1 MLNAEAIHHFLQHST
16 FTIQHLTTSSR
27 LFACGLIVA
36 AFAGLGGGALERW
49 RFGPTDQS
57 AVANVEVLVRR
68 EFDRMADVLAAV
80 ASRIADDSSAAAAL
94 AAGQEAVPTL
104 FDLLATARD
113 DTPRPDDIAV
123 TVYDANGVA
132 RAWSGRPSE
141 IEIEKDRTM
150 GRHDLFVTRSALGL
164 RLVHLHPI
172 QGADG
177 GRTGAVAV
185 EHVLSRATAG
195 AAIAPADELL
205 QTPIAPVSFRLRAE
219 GGGEHLTEGS
229 FLLRTPAGTPL
240 VEARVATADLQQ
252 ARAQWRRRVVAT
264 VLVIAGV
271 TLLLLIGP
279 LLDRRMRGAEAKNA
293 VFLTIGASLLL
304 AAGTGAI
311 WAGFAWSWSGQLG
324 LPANLAFTGIA
335 LAALVALWTVPV
347 ARLQVAYRTRRHT
360 FAESESRR
368 RAGEGG
374 LFVLMHVL
382 AGIVVAAVLVSFA
395 RVLAIAIDPAA
406 VDVRQFSLY
415 PWNGARVLRLVGI
428 LSLHVALIWA
438 ATLTLIAAR
447 GLWRLPRGVVRV
459 RALLLS
465 LWLAPTLAAALVAA
479 AANWGIPAFA
489 LFTSAVACA
498 VAALLARR
506 ITAWYRHATVASRIF
521 ALFLTFLV
529 PAVLLYPSLDFFA
542 ERAIQGVISREYAVS
557 AQNHSQLLLARLKE
571 SQDEIDANAGLA
583 DLFTEPD
590 GDPPTCAPAADRRA
604 FDVWRRTALARD
616 RLTSAVELYNRS
628 GCQISRFALNLPE
641 YTGSGQQPKAISCDW
656 ERFAEPLPI
665 GSDERPVL
673 HAERGICAVNEATGE
688 RGPVG
693 TIIIHIALDFRT
705 LPFITSQSPYVE
717 LLRPSQPGAFREVSR
732 GNDLRV
738 AIYGWGLQPLY
749 TSGLSAWPIDAD
761 LFQRL
766 YDPARRP
773 FWETIPLGDQTFHVY
788 FTNDR
793 SRIYAIGYPVLT
805 LFDHLVHLAEVT
817 TLAAAA
823 FVLVLVATALF
834 TRLSRERPRVGRAL
848 LREIR
853 ASFYRKLF
861 LAFVLASTIPVL
873 LLALGIRVYFAD
885 LLRNDIESEA
895 ARTASVA
902 QRVIQESDAFFR
914 RGAEGASPLNDDV
927 MIWIR
932 QVIDQDVNIFEGP
945 ELVATSERDLFES
958 GLLPKRTPD
967 DVYRAVAL
975 QRLPSFV
982 DEDLL
987 GTFSYL
993 IAATPLRV
1001 NSRDYVLTVPL
1012 AARQQEIERQKY
1024 DLDRGVH
1031 LAVLCFILLGAAIG
1045 LSLAERIA
1053 DPVRRL
1059 TRASQRIGR
1068 GDFDAR
1074 IAVKSVDELRRL
1086 VDAFNR
1092 MAEELKAQR
1101 AELER
1106 THRLEAWAEMARQ
1119 VAHEIK
1125 NPLTPIQLSAEH
1137 LRRVHEDRGEP
1148 LGAVLDGCI
1157 TTILGQVRLLRQ
1169 IASEF
1174 SSFAS
1179 SPHAKIAPVD
1189 LPPVVAEILDPYRAG
1204 LEGRIAIENRVT
1216 APLPSVRA
1224 DRTLILR
1231 ALANIVENAL
1241 HAMPGQGQL
1250 TVDAAVD
1257 SDNVTIS
1264 VRDTG
1269 VGMDADALAR
1279 AFEPYFSTKASGTG
1293 LGLPIARRNVELS
1306 GGSIEVESRK
1316 AEGTVVRVRLPRVTE
1331 ATAVTDK
1338 GEQGGTKLTG

>member
-1 MLNAEAIHHFLQHST
+1 MT
-16 FTIQHLTTSSR
+16 VSSPR
-27 LFACGLIVA
+27 LLACGLLA
-36 AFAGLGGGALERW
+36 AALAGLGGGALERW

-57 AVANVEVLVRR
+57 AAANVEVLVRG
-68 EFDRMADVLAAV
+68 EFDRMAGVLTAV
-80 ASRIADDSSAAAAL
+80 ASRIATDATAAGAL

-104 FDLLATARD
+104 FDLLATARG

-123 TVYDANGVA
+123 TVYDVNGVA

-141 IEIEKDRTM
+141 IEPDRNS
-150 GRHDLFVTRSALGL
+150 GRNLFVTRSALGL
-164 RLVHLHPI
+164 RLVHLRPI
-172 QGADG
+172 QGPDG

-185 EHVLSRATAG
+185 EHVLSRSTAG
-195 AAIAPADELL
+195 AAIAPADELMP
-205 QTPIAPVSFRLRAE
+205 TAIAPVSFRLPAE
-219 GGGEHLTEGS
+219 GGGERLSAGS
-229 FLLRTPAGTPL
+229 FLLRTPAGPLL
-240 VEARVATADLQQ
+240 VEAGVAASDLQR
-252 ARAQWRRRVVAT
+252 ARAEWRRHVVAA
-264 VLVIAGV
+264 VLVIAGL

-279 LLDRRMRGAEAKNA
+279 LLDRRMGTPAARDA
-293 VFLTIGASLLL
+293 VVLTIAASLLL
-304 AAGTGAI
+304 IAGTAAI
-311 WAGFAWSWSGQLG
+311 WAGFAWLWSGQLG
-324 LPANLAFTGIA
+324 LPVNLAFTGVS

-347 ARLQVAYRTRRHT
+347 TRLQIAYRTRQHT
-360 FAESESRR
+360 FAQSG
-368 RAGEGG
+368 A
-374 LFVLMHVL
+374 LFVLMHLL
-382 AGIVVAAVLVSFA
+382 AGAVVAVFLVSFA
-395 RVLAIAIDPAA
+395 RVLAVAIDPAA

-415 PWNGARVLRLVGI
+415 PWSGARVLRLVGI
-428 LSLHVALIWA
+428 LSLQVALVWA

-447 GLWRLPRGVVRV
+447 GIWRLQRGAIGARIV
-459 RALLLS
+459 LLS

-479 AANWGIPAFA
+479 AGTWGIPAFA
-489 LFTSAVACA
+489 LLTSGVACA
-498 VAALLARR
+498 VAALLSRR

-521 ALFLTFLV
+521 GLFLTFLV

-542 ERAIQGVISREYAVS
+542 ERAIQDVISREYAVS
-557 AQNHSQLLLARLKE
+557 AQNHSGLLLARLKE
-571 SQDEIDANAGLA
+571 SQDEIDEIPGLS
-583 DLFTEPD
+583 DRFSQVD
-590 GDPPTCAPAADRRA
+590 GDPICAPAADRRA
-604 FDVWRRTALARD
+604 FDLWRRTALARD

-641 YTGSGQQPKAISCDW
+641 YTGSGQQPQSNSMCGWDKP
-656 ERFAEPLPI
+656 FAEPLPI

-673 HAERGICAVNEATGE
+673 HAERGICVVNEATGE
-688 RGPVG
+688 RQPVG
-693 TIIIHIALDFRT
+693 TIIVHVALDFRT
-705 LPFITSQSPYVE
+705 LPFITSQSPYFE
-717 LLRPSQPGAFREVSR
+717 LLRPSQPGAFRELSR
-732 GNDLRV
+732 GADLRV

-766 YDPARRP
+766 YDPARHP
-773 FWETIPLGDQTFHVY
+773 FWETIPLGDQTYHVY

-817 TLAAAA
+817 TLAGAA
-823 FVLVLVATALF
+823 FVLVLFATAAF

-932 QVIDQDVNIFEGP
+932 QVIDQDVNVFEGP

-1086 VDAFNR
+1086 VDAFNS

-1101 AELER
+1101 VELER

-1148 LGAVLDGCI
+1148 LGGVVDGCI

-1179 SPHAKIAPVD
+1179 SPHAKIGPVD
-1189 LPPVVAEILDPYRAG
+1189 LPPLVAEILDPYRAG
-1204 LEGRIAIENRVT
+1204 LEGRIAIENHV
-1216 APLPSVRA
+1216 ADPVPPVRA

-1250 TVDAAVD
+1250 TVDAVVD
-1257 SDNVTIS
+1257 AESVTIS

-1306 GGSIEVESRK
+1306 GGSIEVDSRK
-1316 AEGTVVRVRLPRVTE
+1316 GEGTVVRVRLPRVTE
-1331 ATAVTDK
+1331 ITEK
-1338 GEQGGTKLTG
+1338 GQHGGME

>member
-1 MLNAEAIHHFLQHST
+1 MTVSST
-16 FTIQHLTTSSR
+16 R
-27 LFACGLIVA
+27 LLACGLLA
-36 AFAGLGGGALERW
+36 AALAGLGGGALERW

-57 AVANVEVLVRR
+57 AAANVEVLVRR
-68 EFDRMADVLAAV
+68 EFDRMAGVLTNV
-80 ASRIADDSSAAAAL
+80 ASRIANDSSAAQAL

-104 FDLLATARD
+104 FDLLATARAD
-113 DTPRPDDIAV
+113 SSRPDDIAV
-123 TVYDANGVA
+123 TVYDVNGVA

-141 IEIEKDRTM
+141 FEKDRTK
-150 GRHDLFVTRSALGL
+150 GQQDLFVTRSALGL
-164 RLVHLHPI
+164 RLVHLRPI
-172 QGADG
+172 QGSDG

-185 EHVLSRATAG
+185 EHVLSRSTAG
-195 AAIAPADELL
+195 AAIATSDELL
-205 QTPIAPVSFRLRAE
+205 PTAIAPVSFLPRAE
-219 GGGEHLTEGS
+219 GAGERLSAGS

-240 VEARVATADLQQ
+240 VEAIVAVSDLQH
-252 ARAQWRRRVVAT
+252 ARAEWRRHVVAA
-264 VLVIAGV
+264 VLIIAGL

-279 LLDRRMRGAEAKNA
+279 RLDQRMRTPKARDA
-293 VFLTIGASLLL
+293 VFLTITASMLLV
-304 AAGTGAI
+304 AGTIAI
-311 WAGFAWSWSGQLG
+311 WSGFAWSWADQLG
-324 LPANLAFTGIA
+324 LPANLAFTGVS

-347 ARLQVAYRTRRHT
+347 TRFQVAYRTRRQT
-360 FAESESRR
+360 FAQSG
-368 RAGEGG
+368 A
-374 LFVLMHVL
+374 LFVFMHLL
-382 AGIVVAAVLVSFA
+382 AGAVVAVFLVSFA
-395 RVLAIAIDPAA
+395 RVLAVAIDPLA

-428 LSLHVALIWA
+428 LSLQVALIWA
-438 ATLTLIAAR
+438 ATLTLTAAR
-447 GLWRLPRGVVRV
+447 GVWRLQRGAIGSRIM
-459 RALLLS
+459 LLS
-465 LWLAPTLAAALVAA
+465 LWLAPTVAATLVAA
-479 AANWGIPAFA
+479 ASTWGIPAFA
-489 LFTSAVACA
+489 LLTSGVACA
-498 VAALLARR
+498 VAALLGRR
-506 ITAWYRHATVASRIF
+506 IAAWYRHATVASRIF
-521 ALFLTFLV
+521 GLFLTFLV

-557 AQNHSQLLLARLKE
+557 AQNHSGLLLARLKE
-571 SQDEIDANAGLA
+571 SQDEIDHFLGLS
-583 DLFTEPD
+583 DLFSDAD
-590 GDPPTCAPAADRRA
+590 GDAICSPVGDSRA

-616 RLTSAVELYNRS
+616 RLTSAVELYSPS
-628 GCQISRFALNLPE
+628 GCQFSRFALNLPE
-641 YTGSGQQPKAISCDW
+641 YTGSGQQPQALSTCGWDSP
-656 ERFAEPLPI
+656 FAEPLPI

-673 HAERGICAVNEATGE
+673 HAERGVCAVDQFTGQ
-688 RGPVG
+688 RRQVG
-693 TIIIHIALDFRT
+693 TIIVHIALDFRT
-705 LPFITSQSPYVE
+705 LPFITSQSPYFE
-717 LLRPSQPGAFREVSR
+717 LLRPNQPGAFRDVSR
-732 GNDLRV
+732 GNNLRV

-749 TSGLSAWPIDAD
+749 TSGLSAWPIDAG

-793 SRIYAIGYPVLT
+793 SRIYAIGYPILT

-817 TLAAAA
+817 TLAGSA
-823 FVLVLVATALF
+823 FVLVLFATAAF
-834 TRLSRERPRVGRAL
+834 TRLSRERPRVGHAL

-885 LLRNDIESEA
+885 LLRNDIQAEA

-932 QVIDQDVNIFEGP
+932 QVIDQDVNVFEGP
-945 ELVATSERDLFES
+945 ELVATSERDLFQS
-958 GLLPKRTPD
+958 GLLPTRTPD

-1086 VDAFNR
+1086 VDAFNS

-1101 AELER
+1101 VELER

-1137 LRRVHEDRGEP
+1137 LRRVHADRGEP
-1148 LGAVLDGCI
+1148 LGTVLDGCV

-1179 SPHAKIAPVD
+1179 SPQAKIGSVD
-1189 LPPVVAEILDPYRAG
+1189 LPPLVAEILDPYRAG
-1204 LEGRIAIENRVT
+1204 LEGRIAIENRVA
-1216 APLPSVRA
+1216 APLPPVRA

-1241 HAMPGQGQL
+1241 HAMPGPGQL

-1257 SDNVTIS
+1257 ADSVTIS

-1279 AFEPYFSTKASGTG
+1279 AFEPYFSTKTSGTG

-1306 GGSIEVESRK
+1306 GGSIEVDSRK
-1316 AEGTVVRVRLPRVTE
+1316 GEGTVVRVRLPRVTDTTTTL
-1331 ATAVTDK
+1331 ADRGLQIAD
-1338 GEQGGTKLTG
+1338 